1 MDNKAQPNKR
11 KYLSFTGI
19 AKGPME
25 LAGHNAAA
33 SPSSTPS
40 RRVPGATGTAPRNA
54 AGTGVAAPP
63 GLALSG
69 HAPEATRPASL
80 NASGPNATA
89 LPGSMPSGHAPEA
102 TGTAIR
108 NVSGTS
114 APIGQDLQELQT
126 RVADLTQQ
134 SRKTRNILSTIS
146 KSLGEHQQRISVLE
160 HPRLLDPTHRGTGQ
174 NIEPAPVTF
183 PPGRAPVVRFSHGPP
198 MDFSSGP
205 PMGSS
210 HGLSMSLSLG
220 SPIGFPHGSSMG
232 LSLGGPVGF
241 SHGLHNVQTTG
252 MRGGVPRGGNESSGP
267 PHLPTQNVG
276 ARSNTN
282 LNATQGQLASI
293 ARQTA
298 SANDVASSSGA
309 PESRVFP
316 GLGQVDLSNPSELK
330 VFKSMLGKAFILDLF
345 RSTDKDDGC
354 TMYTVQSFPNFNK
367 LLCRQ
372 RGEET
377 RIFEHSQQ
385 SVWSEVPAVLE
396 LDTRKPTSAVLAFP
410 RYVLDLGEVFVWKR
424 CAETGQK
431 QQRSSGFHLVM
442 DVARPAKPL
451 WLVYRYHERYP
462 DLEHHLDLNTAYKRD
477 PVWHPF
483 AAAAGI
489 EFDSALVFTSAAR
502 WKGELKYDGFAAVV
516 DLVKGTGRVRKPT
529 FVEPVLEEVKQEIAK
544 GWA

>member
-1 MDNKAQPNKR
+1 MDDKVQPNKR
-11 KYLSFTGI
+11 KYSSFTGI
-19 AKGPME
+19 SKDPME

-40 RRVPGATGTAPRNA
+40 RRVPGATGTALPNA
-54 AGTGVAAPP
+54 AGTGVTAPL

-69 HAPEATRPASL
+69 HPPEAIRTASI

-89 LPGSMPSGHAPEA
+89 LPGLRPSGHAPEA
-102 TGTAIR
+102 TGTAIP
-108 NVSGTS
+108 NVFGTS

-126 RVADLTQQ
+126 RIADLTQQ
-134 SRKTRNILSTIS
+134 SR
-146 KSLGEHQQRISVLE
+146 
-160 HPRLLDPTHRGTGQ
+160 
-174 NIEPAPVTF
+174 
-183 PPGRAPVVRFSHGPP
+183 
-198 MDFSSGP
+198 
-205 PMGSS
+205 
-210 HGLSMSLSLG
+210 
-220 SPIGFPHGSSMG
+220 
-232 LSLGGPVGF
+232 
-241 SHGLHNVQTTG
+241 
-252 MRGGVPRGGNESSGP
+252 
-267 PHLPTQNVG
+267 
-276 ARSNTN
+276 
-282 LNATQGQLASI
+282 QLAST

-298 SANDVASSSGA
+298 SGNDVASSSGT

-316 GLGQVDLSNPSELK
+316 GLGHVDLRNPSDLK
-330 VFKSMLGKAFILDLF
+330 VFKSMLGKCFILDLF

-354 TMYTVQSFPNFNK
+354 TVYTVQSFSNFNK

-396 LDTRKPTSAVLAFP
+396 LDGRKPASPVLAFP

-442 DVARPAKPL
+442 DVTRPAKPL

-462 DLEHHLDLNTAYKRD
+462 GLEHLDVNTAYKRD

-502 WKGELKYDGFAAVV
+502 WKGDMKYDGFAAVV
-516 DLVKGTGRVRKPT
+516 DLVKRTGRVRKPT